1 MMKALLSLEAV
12 KDTKQAG
19 ELRGDTVHFI
29 ASSSA
34 PFFVTQNGNIYRP
47 LKQTATCLL

>member
-1 MMKALLSLEAV
+1 MMKALLRFAAV
-12 KDTKQAG
+12 RDSKQAG

-34 PFFVTQNGNIYRP
+34 LVLMT
-47 LKQTATCLL
+47 KKATSIDH